1 MGVWCEVIVL
11 QYYSIY
17 NFFLRKCLL
26 FILFRPTDQIYKK
39 YWKTIHKNGLLKRFN
54 LFIADINSAPT
65 LTNLPLSSPISVS
78 ENSGLGMSVFQVSY
92 SDIDTSDTHVILATF
107 SPSSGGSIFTVDSTS
122 TKTFIQT
129 NWKCIKLAK

>member
-1 MGVWCEVIVL
+1 MGVWCEMIVL

-17 NFFLRKCLL
+17 NFLKKMSLI
-26 FILFRPTDQIYKK
+26 FIISTYRSNIQK
-39 YWKTIHKNGLLKRFN
+39 YWKTIHTNGLLKRFN

-78 ENSGLGMSVFQVSY
+78 ENSALGMSVFQVSY